1 MGAAKLT
8 GYPPG
13 ILEASPHV
21 APPSKPAF
29 QPENPWSPMAALQE
43 EAWLLVFSWVLFCRL
58 LPDLLSPA
66 SASNGLSCASD
77 LVSSW
82 EASHARSVLCS
93 SCRRQTPILCFGPRG
108 HGLNTTKIFLSF
120 MNVRSGGL
128 ASPSQDGRGTR
139 QRRKQLL
146 VPHLLP
152 GGCLG
157 PWPSLGG
164 RRAGQQV
171 NGWRMKSGPSPR

>member
-13 ILEASPHV
+13 VLEASPHA

-29 QPENPWSPMAALQE
+29 QPENPWSPTAALQE

-120 MNVRSGGL
+120 MNVRSGVWPPLPRTEEAQGKEGSSCLRHVCYQAGAWGPGHPLGEGGL
-128 ASPSQDGRGTR
+128 ASR
-139 QRRKQLL
+139 
-146 VPHLLP
+146 
-152 GGCLG
+152 
-157 PWPSLGG
+157 
-164 RRAGQQV
+164 
-171 NGWRMKSGPSPR
+171 